1 MKKLKII
8 FGLLIVVIIIGY
20 QYFKQLQVNNND
32 KQPPTINYS
41 DNLITTVNA
50 SDEEL
55 LTGVSVYDEVDG
67 DVSDSLITK

>member
-41 DNLITTVNA
+41 DNLNNY
-50 SDEEL
+50 S
-55 LTGVSVYDEVDG
+55 
-67 DVSDSLITK
+67 